1 MKLLLQLI
9 IKFWFILIISVGLG
23 QTTGCMDD
31 GYQQWSPNFGSPACN
46 YAPSAIIDD
55 GSCQYYDCAD
65 ECGGAATEDECGICD
80 GDGSTC
86 SDCNGVSNGTA
97 YNDACDQCVGGKT
110 GNSDAFYI
118 GIDTSYLYI
127 PSDSANHRIPVNVS
141 NVGLLNSF
149 DMELDYDST
158 YIQIVDFIDGI
169 ELNNYDYEL
178 SYSDSII
185 NNTSIKRAR
194 FSLFYSPD
202 FFDCSQYDSQQPC
215 DNIGDCFWN
224 VNTINCEGKLNQFSN
239 GCNDENKD
247 VIFQIKLNASEV
259 TDNILTPIS
268 IHNLVLN
275 ENPLDIIKDW
285 DILVYD
291 PNGCFDEQACNYNP
305 NTPFPDN
312 DVCEYLGEE
321 NWPGCDCSGEAYID
335 TNCGICVGGTTGV
348 DPCIPDCSGVWN
360 GSAYKDFCGNCIE
373 GPEDIDCFMS
383 SFKVYNSHGNI
394 IENDIIPELD
404 TIYVALHMQNLPDS
418 LEGIDVKLGFDTDI
432 LSLDTCSINPDAL
445 NIAGD
450 LTGELLAA
458 SPYALEY
465 GIEFDTTIS
474 ASIYSTSNELYE
486 GGSANILFLQFS
498 SLGTNGDS
506 TVISYNHVVL
516 NETYVMKE
524 QNYTSQ
530 VIYFGDCNG
539 VFNGQALFDDCGVC
553 DGLGAIYECLNGG
566 YVGTGGCYD
575 IADDACD
582 CDGNTPA
589 DLYGDDA
596 CDCDGNTPADL
607 YGSED
612 YNCEG
617 VFILSLNESLI
628 PQDFTLSQNYPNP
641 FNPIT
646 YINYS
651 VPNYDFITIDIINI
665 SGQIIKT
672 IVQSSH
678 QPGNYEIMWDGTN
691 QTGYSVPSGIYFY
704 KLDADEFISVK
715 KLVLLK

>member
-1 MKLLLQLI
+1 MKLLYQLI
-9 IKFWFILIISVGLG
+9 IKFWFILIISIGLG

-31 GYQQWSPNFGSPACN
+31 GYQQLSPNPGSQACN
-46 YAPSAIIDD
+46 YDAFSIIEGECFYIDCLGDCPVIIENANWIENLDYTNTQYDD
-55 GSCQYYDCAD
+55 
-65 ECGGAATEDECGICD
+65 CGECD

-86 SDCNGVSNGTA
+86 SDCNGVPNGTA
-97 YNDACDQCVGGKT
+97 YYDACDQCVGGET
-110 GNSDAFYI
+110 GNSDAFDI

-127 PSDSANHRIPVNVS
+127 PSDSANHRISVNVS

-169 ELNNYDYEL
+169 ELNNYDYML

-185 NNTSIKRAR
+185 NNTSMKKVI
-194 FSLFYSPD
+194 FSLFYSPH
-202 FFDCSQYDSQQPC
+202 FFDCSQYDSQQLC

-224 VNTINCEGKLNQFSN
+224 VDTENCEGKLNQFSN
-239 GCNDENKD
+239 VCNDENKD
-247 VIFQIKLNASEV
+247 VIFQIELNASEV

-312 DVCEYLGEE
+312 DVYCEYLGEE

-335 TNCGICVGGTTGV
+335 PNCGICVGGNTGNE
-348 DPCIPDCSGVWN
+348 CIEDCSGVWN

-383 SFKVYNSHGNI
+383 SFNLYNSNGNI

-418 LEGIDVKLGFDTDI
+418 LEGIIVNLGFDTSI
-432 LSLDTCSINPDAL
+432 LSLDDWSINPNDL
-445 NIAGD
+445 NIEGG
-450 LTGELLAA
+450 LTGELGD
-458 SPYALEY
+458 SYIVE
-465 GIEFDTTIS
+465 GEIIDTTFR
-474 ASIYSTSNELYE
+474 ASIYGITNELYQGN
-486 GGSANILFLQFS
+486 GGNILFLQFS
-498 SLGTNGDS
+498 ISGNNGDS
-506 TVISYNHVVL
+506 TVISYNEIL
-516 NETYVMKE
+516 INEHVMKE

-530 VIYFGDCNG
+530 VIYFG
-539 VFNGQALFDDCGVC
+539 
-553 DGLGAIYECLNGG
+553 E
-566 YVGTGGCYD
+566 
-575 IADDACD
+575 
-582 CDGNTPA
+582 
-589 DLYGDDA
+589 
-596 CDCDGNTPADL
+596 
-607 YGSED
+607 
-612 YNCEG
+612 
-617 VFILSLNESLI
+617 LSTNEILI
-628 PQDFTLSQNYPNP
+628 PKSFKLSQNYPNP

-646 YINYS
+646 YIQYI
-651 VPNYDFITIDIINI
+651 VPNFDFITIDIINI

-691 QTGYSVPSGIYFY
+691 QYGISVPSGIYFY
-704 KLDADEFISVK
+704 KLDAYEFISVK